1 MLTSSLMN
9 WGFGEQDHHLEINA
23 MYEDNLMMMIIKETI
38 MIIKETR
45 IMMIIFKMPM
55 LTQSWMTWKQRKD
68 WVAKNNKLLADDYA
82 KFLPSTVEI

>member
-9 WGFGEQDHHLEINA
+9 WGFGEQAHHLEINA
-23 MYEDNLMMMIIKETI
+23 MYEDNLMM
-38 MIIKETR
+38 IIKETR
-45 IMMIIFKMPM
+45 IIMIIFEMPM

-82 KFLPSTVEI
+82 KLPPSTVEI

>member
-82 KFLPSTVEI
+82 KFPPNTVEI